1 MKNLNHK
8 NHSENRS
15 SEKTSQTNQLA
26 AEKPESNHSWKSL
39 ISNIFAWTGLALILL
54 TMFDQFSSLEGAYFE
69 SSVNSHIPLTEFQPC
84 SELPAHGSAYMMDPS
99 IMQRTDSLYSGLEIH
114 NDYDHPMVAMLLDIS
129 AKKQLLAL
137 SIHSGKTM
145 QLSVPIGKYG
155 MQVLIGSKWCNLD
168 AGFTDGAA
176 VSVAD
181 GISVQAGSTTSL
193 HFSGSGLHPIQLAL
207 AYSQSQ
213 PKHIQTI
220 EQPSEVVGPGKLELK
235 QTRDGHYLTS
245 GSVNGTPVV
254 FMIDTGATAVSISSE
269 IASRAGI
276 RNCTPLQVA
285 TANGQVNACIAKV
298 PEVTFGSFKF
308 TNVDVTI
315 MPNMP
320 GESLL
325 GMNVLRNFRIEQV
338 NRIMR
343 ISTP

>member
-1 MKNLNHK
+1 MKNLHHK
-8 NHSENRS
+8 NHSENHS

-26 AEKPESNHSWKSL
+26 SGKRESNYSWKNL
-39 ISNIFAWTGLALILL
+39 ISNIFAWIGLALILL
-54 TMFDQFSSLEGAYFE
+54 TMFYQLRSLEGAYFE
-69 SSVNSHIPLTEFQPC
+69 SSTNSHIPLTQFQPC

-99 IMQRTDSLYSGLEIH
+99 IMQRTDSLYSGLEIR
-114 NDYDHPMVAMLLDIS
+114 NDYNHPMVAMLLDVS

-137 SIHSGKTM
+137 SIHSGNTM

-155 MQVLIGSKWCNLD
+155 MQVLIGSKWCNLV

-181 GISVQAGSTTSL
+181 GISVQTGSTTSL

-207 AYSQSQ
+207 AYSQSK
-213 PKHIQTI
+213 PKHTQTI
-220 EQPSEVVGPGKLELK
+220 EQPSEVTGLGELELK
-235 QTRDGHYLTS
+235 QTHDGHYLTS

-254 FMIDTGATAVSISSE
+254 FMIDTGATALSISSE

-276 RNCTPLQVA
+276 RNCTPLQVV
-285 TANGQVNACIAKV
+285 TANGQVNACITKV
-298 PEVTFGSFKF
+298 PEVTFGSFKL
-308 TNVDVTI
+308 THVDVAI

-338 NRIMR
+338 NRTMR